1 MEEATILFDKKLCG
15 AVEDIVVCGVPF
27 FGDLLWRLASLP
39 IKVGELGL
47 YSAVDAASYA
57 FVASR
62 AQSRVLQDHILRDSI
77 VCTID
82 SDFSSALDGL
92 QETIPSFDLSNFTR
106 KDIVPLKPNMFF
118 LIFLGVHECG

>member
-47 YSAVDAASYA
+47 YSAVDASSYA
-57 FVASR
+57 LW
-62 AQSRVLQDHILRDSI
+62 LQGRNHGCYKII
-77 VCTID
+77 Y
-82 SDFSSALDGL
+82 
-92 QETIPSFDLSNFTR
+92 
-106 KDIVPLKPNMFF
+106 
-118 LIFLGVHECG
+118 